1 MRKDFLIYAVLF
13 KYAHGSMT
21 GPEYHSFQNVFS
33 PIKICMHI
41 KKSHV
46 MYIVQCN
53 YSISP
58 TLT

>member
-1 MRKDFLIYAVLF
+1 MKFLNEKGFLIYAVLF

-41 KKSHV
+41 CHV
-46 MYIVQCN
+46 YCAM
-53 YSISP
+53 
-58 TLT
+58 